1 MANEGV
7 QNGLVSGFSKKSKQ
21 EKIEWIANKCFSN
34 PTQAKRGAENLLEL
48 RRTVA
53 ELTR

>member
-1 MANEGV
+1 MANKGF

-21 EKIEWIANKCFSN
+21 EKIEWIANNCFSN
-34 PTQAKRGAENLLEL
+34 PTQAKEVLQNLLEL